1 MSMIPDIRA
10 KYNVDDI
17 RENLKSA
24 EQVNDYAL
32 DFFKDVTNVY
42 RLAIDQKNP
51 IRNPSGYSLS
61 DAPILGL
68 LVRMWKLSSLVVRY
82 FEQDNGENIATFH
95 RPLMEASV
103 TALYLLRQDN
113 AVIQDYRRCSYKDAL
128 RILRDYKAGSP
139 FFRTRAGRRLLTSV
153 REKLALEGLTED
165 SFSPQKRN
173 GWRLQGKS
181 FFRIFESMFPA
192 ESYPFVYGLSSES
205 IHGSWNNSMDWSLIP
220 NEDGTYSAYS
230 LFKSADMR
238 FISSA
243 FHYSTRAYRSW
254 LKRVEADNDSLID
267 ALNAIEHINSAIVHR
282 FNEVFDGQVSA
293 APDNDCRER
302 TRA

>member
-1 MSMIPDIRA
+1 MNRIPDIRA
-10 KYNVDDI
+10 KYSFDEINRD
-17 RENLKSA
+17 LKSSDH
-24 EQVNDYAL
+24 VNDYVL
-32 DFFKDVTNVY
+32 DFFKDVTKVY
-42 RLAIDQKNP
+42 RLAIAQKNP

-68 LVRMWKLSSLVVRY
+68 LVRIWKLSTLHVQY
-82 FEQDNGENIATFH
+82 FEQKNGEFIATFH

-103 TALYLLRQDN
+103 TALYLLRHDD
-113 AVIQDYRRCSYKDAL
+113 AVIRDYRRCSYKDAL

-139 FFRTRAGRRLLTSV
+139 FFRTRAGRRLLTTV

-243 FHYSTRAYRSW
+243 FHYSTRAYRLW

-267 ALNAIEHINSAIVHR
+267 ALNLIEPINSAIVRR
-282 FNEVFDGQVSA
+282 FNELFDGQVSA

-302 TRA
+302 TQA

>member
-10 KYNVDDI
+10 EYKFDEI

-24 EQVNDYAL
+24 DQVNDYAL
-32 DFFKDVTNVY
+32 DFFKDVTKVY

-68 LVRMWKLSSLVVRY
+68 LVRIWKLSTLIVQY
-82 FEQDNGENIATFH
+82 FEQKNGEFIATFH

-103 TALYLLRQDN
+103 TALYLLRQED
-113 AVIQDYRRCSYKDAL
+113 AVIRDYRRCSYKDAL

-165 SFSPQKRN
+165 SFSPQKHN

-205 IHGSWNNSMDWSLIP
+205 IHGSWNNSMDWSLDP
-220 NEDGTYSAYS
+220 KEDGMYSAYS

-238 FISSA
+238 IVSSA
-243 FHYSTRAYRSW
+243 FHYSTRAYRLW
-254 LKRVEADNDSLID
+254 LKRVEADNDNLID
-267 ALNAIEHINSAIVHR
+267 TLNAIERINLAIVHR
-282 FNEVFDGQVSA
+282 FNELFDGQVSA
-293 APDNDCRER
+293 APNNDRRER
-302 TRA
+302 AQA

>member
-1 MSMIPDIRA
+1 MTMIPDIRA

-165 SFSPQKRN
+165 SFSPQKQQSMAAAGQEFLPHIRVDVSSRVLPLRLRPFLRVHPRLVEQFHGLVPDSKR
-173 GWRLQGKS
+173 GWDVFGLLAFQIR
-181 FFRIFESMFPA
+181 RYE
-192 ESYPFVYGLSSES
+192 VYFLC
-205 IHGSWNNSMDWSLIP
+205 ISLLNASLP
-220 NEDGTYSAYS
+220 LMVAYS
-230 LFKSADMR
+230 QPNVPVNLAEM
-238 FISSA
+238 
-243 FHYSTRAYRSW
+243 Y
-254 LKRVEADNDSLID
+254 
-267 ALNAIEHINSAIVHR
+267 HR
-282 FNEVFDGQVSA
+282 FSLKVTAQS
-293 APDNDCRER
+293 R
-302 TRA
+302 

>member
-1 MSMIPDIRA
+1 MNKIPDIRA
-10 KYNVDDI
+10 NYSVDDI
-17 RENLKSA
+17 NRDLKSA
-24 EQVNDYAL
+24 DQVSDYAL
-32 DFFKDVTNVY
+32 DFFKDVTKVY

-51 IRNPSGYSLS
+51 IRNPSGYSLN

-68 LVRMWKLSSLVVRY
+68 LVRIWKLSTLVLQY
-82 FEQDNGENIATFH
+82 YEQKNGEYIATFH
-95 RPLMEASV
+95 RLLMETSV
-103 TALYLLRQDN
+103 TALYLLRQDD
-113 AVIQDYRRCSYKDAL
+113 ADIRDYRRCSYKDPL
-128 RILRDYKAGSP
+128 RILRDYKAGSS

-192 ESYPFVYGLSSES
+192 ESYPFDYGLSSES
-205 IHGSWNNSMDWSLIP
+205 IHGSWNNSMDGSLIP

-230 LFKSADMR
+230 LFKSADLR
-238 FISSA
+238 VISSA
-243 FHYSTRAYRSW
+243 FHYSAPAYRSW
-254 LKRVEADNDSLID
+254 LERLEADNDTLID

-302 TRA
+302 TQA

>member
-1 MSMIPDIRA
+1 MNKITDIRA
-10 KYNVDDI
+10 KYSVDDI
-17 RENLKSA
+17 NRDLKSA
-24 EQVNDYAL
+24 DQVNDYAL
-32 DFFKDVTNVY
+32 DFFKDVTKVY
-42 RLAIDQKNP
+42 RLAIDQRNP
-51 IRNPSGYSLS
+51 IRNPSGYSLT

-68 LVRMWKLSSLVVRY
+68 LVRMWQLSSLVVRY
-82 FEQDNGENIATFH
+82 FEHENGEYIATFH

-103 TALYLLRQDN
+103 TALHLLRQGD
-113 AVIQDYRRCSYKDAL
+113 AVIREYRRCSYKDAL

-139 FFRTRAGRRLLTSV
+139 FFKTRAGRRLLTSI

-220 NEDGTYSAYS
+220 NEDGTYSAYP
-230 LFKSADMR
+230 LFKSPDLR
-238 FISSA
+238 LVSSA
-243 FHYSTRAYRSW
+243 IQCSTRAYRLW
-254 LKRVEADNDSLID
+254 LERVEADNDSLID
-267 ALNAIEHINSAIVHR
+267 ALDLIERINSAIVHR
-282 FNEVFDGQVSA
+282 FDELFDGQVSA

-302 TRA
+302 TQA